1 MGKIK
6 NMSLKGAFMMYML
19 VFILLGLVVA
29 VCLNAA
35 FSNAEAERALSYVTD
50 RYGDIEYWNARGI
63 YTSEGIYYIFSDED
77 SNFIRICSIMAGL
90 SLPLPFIGGI
100 IMAGLLFYRNKLKE
114 PIEMLI
120 NAAGKISKNDLDFH
134 IYYPRRNEMGQLCAS
149 FELMR
154 HSLEVS
160 NRENW
165 RAMEERRRI
174 NAAFSHDL
182 RTPLT
187 VLRGYVDM
195 LGKYLPDGRV
205 SKEKMIKVVQ
215 TMGEHIQRLE
225 NYVSGMSTLQKLED
239 ISFEPQLIEG
249 NKVEGELKASSEILC
264 REKDLKLEYTERISR
279 RMLRLDEKMV
289 LQVLENLMANA
300 VRYGKEKI
308 KLTLYAEKV
317 YFTMIVEDDGEG
329 FSSKAIENA
338 TSPFYKEKENVYD
351 AHFGL
356 GLNICKVLCEK
367 HGGFLEI
374 SNSEDGGGRVRADFR
389 MDL

>member
-1 MGKIK
+1 
-6 NMSLKGAFMMYML
+6 MYML
-19 VFILLGLVVA
+19 GFMLLALLIA
-29 VCLNAA
+29 ATLNSV
-35 FSNAEAERALSYVTD
+35 FSNAETERALSYMKSPAEN
-50 RYGDIEYWNARGI
+50 YEYWNSRGI
-63 YTSEGIYYIFSDED
+63 YTDEGRFYIFSEED
-77 SNFIRICSIMAGL
+77 SAFIRACSILSGL
-90 SLPLPFIGGI
+90 SLPLPFMVCTIL
-100 IMAGLLFYRNKLKE
+100 AGLLYYRNKLRE

-120 NAAGKISKNDLDFH
+120 SAAGKIAKNDLDFH

-160 NRENW
+160 NRESW
-165 RAMEERRRI
+165 RAMEERRRL

-195 LGKYLPDGRV
+195 LGKYVPDDRV
-205 SKEKMIKVVQ
+205 SKEKMIQVVQ
-215 TMGEHIQRLE
+215 TMGAHIQRLE
-225 NYVSGMSTLQKLED
+225 NYTAGMSTLQKLDD
-239 ISFEPQLIEG
+239 ISLEPMLIEG
-249 NKVEGELKASSEILC
+249 HKVEGELKASAEILC
-264 REKDLKLEYTERISR
+264 GEKDLKLKCESRITG

-289 LQVLENLMANA
+289 MQVLENLMANA
-300 VRYGKEKI
+300 VRYGKKEI
-308 KLTLYAEKV
+308 KLTIYAEKV

-329 FSSKAIENA
+329 FSEKAIEKA
-338 TSPFYKEKENVYD
+338 GAPFYKEKENIYD

-374 SNSEDGGGRVRADFR
+374 ANGEEGGGRVRADFR